1 MWKDVLKSQ
10 QQRQRPRSGGQSQ
23 TVVGQREHLLGIPQQ
38 EAQLFLPE
46 RLNIERSNCCEKF
59 AKLVKQW
66 KDTYTMPEYAEAFHY
81 HKLTCEQV
89 YGLLV
94 QKLIPDVEVNEDSDW
109 FGPVVTG
116 EGNDPYKYG
125 EWVRWDA
132 SQQRDV
138 YEPHPRYEEIKQELL
153 DLKERWDNECEGVD
167 NYNTNFPYGGGPRRD
182 E

>member
-1 MWKDVLKSQ
+1 MWKDVLKAQRQ
-10 QQRQRPRSGGQSQ
+10 QQRPRSGGQQ
-23 TVVGQREHLLGIPQQ
+23 IVVGQREHLLGIPQRD
-38 EAQLFLPE
+38 AQLFLPE

-66 KDTYTMPEYAEAFHY
+66 KETYTMAEYAEGIYFPQI
-81 HKLTCEQV
+81 TCEQV

-94 QKLIPDVEVNEDSDW
+94 QKLIPDVEANEDSDY

-116 EGNDPYKYG
+116 EGNDPYRYSVS
-125 EWVRWDA
+125 EWDE
-132 SQQRDV
+132 SQGREV

-167 NYNTNFPYGGGPRRD
+167 NYDVQWPITELR